1 SLLIRSKNP
10 RRCQAENPLKLLS
23 EFAGPA
29 LSYRCDDCGGYAH
42 VDGVHEC
49 LLRSS
54 GGSGLRRELPRVEID
69 LRMLSPVKSSLH
81 AGAERQRDDAFLM
94 LRLGLTKYVG
104 MVAPII
110 GFDLNT
116 RLDRTTWNIGII
128 AWNAANVSVMP
139 GIRSAH
145 CQLS

>member
-1 SLLIRSKNP
+1 MSASLD
-10 RRCQAENPLKLLS
+10 QAAVQVSAVN
-23 EFAGPA
+23 
-29 LSYRCDDCGGYAH
+29 C
-42 VDGVHEC
+42 
-49 LLRSS
+49 
-54 GGSGLRRELPRVEID
+54 RELKID

-81 AGAERQRDDAFLM
+81 AGAERQRDHAFLM

-145 CQLS
+145 RQLS